1 MAKQEDVARAEAQV
15 AQANREADWNVELM
29 YSQRGPAYSNMVS
42 LNVSVPLQ
50 WDRPSRQDRELA
62 AKLAL
67 ADELRAEREDATRAH
82 VAEASAMLVEWQSD
96 RERLVRYENSLIP
109 LATERTRAA
118 IAAYRGGS
126 GTLAAVLEARRGEI
140 DIRAEQ
146 IRLELEAARLWAQ
159 LEFPA
164 SGRSAPGRHP

>member
-1 MAKQEDVARAEAQV
+1 MARAEAQM
-15 AQANREADWNVELM
+15 AQANREVDWNVEFM

-82 VAEASAMLVEWQSD
+82 VAEVSAMLVEWQSD
-96 RERLVRYENSLIP
+96 RDRLSRYENSLIP
-109 LATERTRAA
+109 LLPNARVPRLQR
-118 IAAYRGGS
+118 IAAAAELF
-126 GTLAAVLEARRGEI
+126 TAVLEARRGEI
-140 DIRAEQ
+140 EIRTEQ
-146 IRLELEAARLWAQ
+146 IRLELDTARLWAQ
-159 LEFPA
+159 LDFMLPA
-164 SGRSAPGRHP
+164 STPGLRP